1 MTNISIATQQNW
13 NRLNASSDN
22 KLLSRA
28 NKSNSKKLITATNYS
43 SSNNAMQLLSLVSS
57 HSDNEIEYIIYTLC
71 LSLLQHYNL
80 TDKQHVIKSLSSYKY
95 KQLQIIV
102 PDYIWNTSD
111 DLIGFIYQSLTQ
123 ESERN
128 FFGRYYTHRSV
139 AKTMLSNLVISDNE
153 TFCDPCCGSG
163 IFLTS
168 VNTSNPENLYGYDI
182 DPIATLIATTNLLVK
197 YHNHAFIPNIFC
209 VDVIRTDI
217 SHKFDY
223 VYTNPPWGSDKD
235 NKYYDFFS
243 IIKNKEKS
251 SMFIVKII
259 NNLLKKNGKFNL
271 LLPTSLL
278 KIKTHKHIRKFIIQ
292 NTTISSLCLY
302 NNDFDGVYTDY
313 FSIEGT
319 NTVPASEYTY
329 LINNT
334 PANIS
339 LKSTDIPYTTLSD
352 MDREIIN
359 KMDSMKYDTLSNS
372 TFVLGIVTGDNKNK
386 LSSVISDDNE
396 PIYSGKEISQFS
408 LKEPKWF
415 IKFNPDNLQQC
426 AKENLYRQ
434 EKLIYKFI
442 SKYPVV
448 AYDNSGSLCL
458 NSANIIIP
466 NVNTLS
472 TKTVCALLNSK
483 LYRFYYIK
491 HFSDIKVLK
500 SNLMYIPFPKIHKA
514 TDECISD
521 VVDKIINE
529 NETSLMHYLD
539 SFICKI
545 FSLSKLQIDYIK
557 SELEK

>member
-1 MTNISIATQQNW
+1 MTNISVATQQNW
-13 NRLNASSDN
+13 SRLNTDSDN
-22 KLLSRA
+22 KLISRA

-43 SSNNAMQLLSLVSS
+43 SSDNATQLLSIVNSL
-57 HSDNEIEYIIYTLC
+57 SDKIEDIIYTLC
-71 LSLLQHYNL
+71 LCLLQHHKLLN
-80 TDKQHVIKSLSSYKY
+80 KQHVINSLSSYKY
-95 KQLQIIV
+95 KQLPIIV
-102 PDYIWNTSD
+102 PDYIWDTSD
-111 DLIGFIYQSLTQ
+111 DLLGFIYQSLTQ

-128 FFGRYYTHRSV
+128 FYGRYYTHRSV
-139 AKTMLSNLVISDNE
+139 VKSMLSNLVLSDNE
-153 TFCDPCCGSG
+153 TFCDPCCGAG

-168 VNTSNPENLYGYDI
+168 VDTNNPENLYGYDI
-182 DPIATLIATTNLLVK
+182 DPVATLIATTNLLVK
-197 YHNHAFIPNIFC
+197 FKNHTFIPNVSC
-209 VDVIRTDI
+209 VDILKTDI
-217 SHKFDY
+217 PHKFDY

-235 NKYYDFFS
+235 NRYSDFS
-243 IIKNKEKS
+243 DVIKNKEKS
-251 SMFIVKII
+251 SMFIIKII

-278 KIKTHKHIRKFIIQ
+278 KIQTHKHIRKFIIQ

-319 NTVPASEYTY
+319 NAVPTADYTY
-329 LINNT
+329 LINNI
-334 PANIS
+334 PATIS
-339 LKSTDIPYTTLSD
+339 IESTNIPYTTLSET
-352 MDREIIN
+352 DREIID
-359 KMDSMKYDTLSNS
+359 KMDSMKNDTLSTS

-386 LSSVISDDNE
+386 LSSVLSDVNE
-396 PIYSGKEISQFS
+396 PIYTGKEISPFS
-408 LKEPKWF
+408 LKDPQWF
-415 IKFNPDNLQQC
+415 ITFNPNNLQQC
-426 AKENLYRQ
+426 AKENCYRQ

-466 NVNTLS
+466 NVDS
-472 TKTVCALLNSK
+472 MSAKTVCAFLNSK

-500 SNLMYIPFPKIHKA
+500 SNLMQIPFPKIHEA

-539 SFICKI
+539 SFIYKI
-545 FSLSKLQIDYIK
+545 FGFSKLQINYIK
-557 SELEK
+557 KELEK